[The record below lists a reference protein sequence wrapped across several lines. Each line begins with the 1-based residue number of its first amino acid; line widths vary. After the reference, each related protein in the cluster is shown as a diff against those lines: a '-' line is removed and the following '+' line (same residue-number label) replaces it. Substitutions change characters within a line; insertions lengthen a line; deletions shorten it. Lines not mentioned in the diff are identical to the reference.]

1 MGLMMAL
8 NAAVSGLRTTQAAM
22 NITSQNVANANSAGY
37 TRRVMQPIQ
46 QLAGDQTSGVR
57 TGEVSR
63 TLNVLTQRQLRLEL
77 AGANYTGLM
86 ASYAGQLDK
95 LFGTPGGPGALDT
108 IVNDFTRSL
117 QTLVNEPGSSS
128 ARNAVLDQAGVLA
141 SQLARLSD
149 SVQGLRTEAEGQIGI
164 AVDRANELLT
174 SIASVNQRI
183 LANPNVNDPGLLDER
198 DRHINELSAL
208 MDVQATYQRDGSV
221 TLATTAGLSLFNGMQ
236 PVKLSF
242 DGRSTLV
249 PQSQYSTDSATR
261 TVGTITASY
270 GNGVGTD
277 VIANGMIRSG
287 EIAGL
292 IEMRDKTLVQAQRQL
307 DELAAGMSRALSD
320 YRVDGTAVAGPPAG
334 LEINFADMQPGNT
347 MSLEYTQGGV
357 TRRIT
362 LVATE
367 GGAPAMIA
375 AGDVGD
381 PGALVIPFNPSAP
394 AATTTNAIS
403 TAMSTAFGAG
413 GPVPTISGLT
423 LRFVAGSSSTVGTFS
438 AVMTET
444 DPAGGRT
451 QIPLFVDSGSGNQP
465 FTGSFEGGSHLT
477 GLAQRLAVNP
487 ALLAER
493 HRLVVYDTGIMQGDA
508 TRPRFL
514 LDSLTKT
521 TRSFSPAAGLNGS
534 GTFSSTVTGFA
545 RRTVEFQGAASEHA
559 KRLDEGQNVA
569 LAAIESRYSEE
580 TGVNIDQEM
589 AQLVQLQTAYGANA
603 RVMTAVRDMM
613 DLLMRM

>member
-1 MGLMMAL
+1 
-8 NAAVSGLRTTQAAM
+8 
-22 NITSQNVANANSAGY
+22 VANANSAGY

-77 AGANYTGLM
+77 AGANYTGLV

-108 IVNDFTRSL
+108 IVNDFTKSL

-128 ARNAVLDQAGVLA
+128 ARNALLDQAGVLA
-141 SQLARLSD
+141 SQLSRLSD

-164 AVDRANELLT
+164 AVNRANELLS
-174 SIASVNQRI
+174 SIATVNQRI
-183 LANPNVNDPGLLDER
+183 LANPTMNDPGLLDER

-221 TLATTAGLSLFNGMQ
+221 TLSTTAGLSLFNGMQ

-242 DGRSTLV
+242 DGRSALA
-249 PQSQYSTDSATR
+249 PQSQYSTNSAER

-270 GNGVGTD
+270 GNGVGMD

-292 IEMRDKTLVQAQRQL
+292 IEMRDKTLVEAQRQL
-307 DELAAGMSRALSD
+307 DELASGLSRALSD
-320 YRVDGTAVAGPPAG
+320 YQVGGTPATSGAGTG
-334 LEINFADMQPGNT
+334 FQIDMTGWQPGNT
-347 MSLEYTQGGV
+347 LTVDYTQSG
-357 TRRIT
+357 
-362 LVATE
+362 
-367 GGAPAMIA
+367 A
-375 AGDVGD
+375 AGRIIFIATKG
-381 PGALVIPFNPSAP
+381 GTP
-394 AATTTNAIS
+394 A
-403 TAMSTAFGAG
+403 
-413 GPVPTISGLT
+413 TISGADLGHPGATVVPIDISGGYGTAATAIQSALTARSLAITVDNPATST
-423 LRFVAGSSSTVGTFS
+423 LRFVDDGAAGTSDVGGLTAVKTETALAGSRPQL
-438 AVMTET
+438 A
-444 DPAGGRT
+444 
-451 QIPLFVDSGSGNQP
+451 LFVDNGNGNQP
-465 FTGSFEGGSHLT
+465 FTGSFDGGSQLT
-477 GLAQRLAVNP
+477 GFAQRLAVNP
-487 ALLAER
+487 ALLADR
-493 HRLVVYDTGIMQGDA
+493 QRLVVYAPGVMQGDA
-508 TRPRFL
+508 TRPLHL

-521 TRSFSPAAGLNGS
+521 SRTFTPAAGLSGS
-534 GTFSSTVTGFA
+534 GVFSSTVTGFA

-559 KRLDEGQNVA
+559 KRLNEGQNVA